1 MLLQQAA
8 VLPAQVLI
16 FADLPHKRVVFKTF
30 DSRHLPTEAKVSSKI
45 PASQKTTTT
54 TPASTTA
61 ALEHLYYSTVHHT
74 YRTVLALVN
83 N

>member
-8 VLPAQVLI
+8 VLPAPVLI
-16 FADLPHKRVVFKTF
+16 SADLPHKRVVFKTF

-45 PASQKTTTT
+45 PASQMTTTN
-54 TPASTTA
+54 PASTTA
-61 ALEHLYYSTVHHT
+61 VLEHLYYSTVHHT
-74 YRTVLALVN
+74 CHAVLVLVN